1 MNKSTNINNLNN
13 YKSEDFDW
21 KLVQSE
27 MKNKLGVDIYESWLK
42 KITFV
47 DEFNNYLLLS
57 VPTRFIRDWITSR
70 YLDQILQI
78 IRLYKKDIIRIEFK
92 IDDKNTNQN
101 LENTNV
107 NENTPEILQIIRLY
121 KKDIIRI
128 EFKIDDKNTNQNLE
142 NTNVNENTPDRNE
155 NISFIKDSYLQ
166 YNRIDPNKRFDNFI
180 TGTSNKLAYEASL
193 KVSENISHYNPLYI
207 YGGVGMG
214 KTHLLNSIGIE
225 LKKNN
230 KVMFIS
236 AERFMYQFVKSI
248 KANDMVKFKEYF
260 RNTDILLI
268 DDIQFISGKEAMQ
281 EEFFHTFNAL
291 LDKGSQIIVSADRA
305 PNKLSRIQDRI
316 KSRFS
321 GGLVVDIQKPDLEL
335 RKKIVEKKTEEL
347 NNLYADQLH
356 VSKEIQDFISTEI
369 TASVRELVGS
379 INRVVSFSRIYN
391 KVPNLAETKVVLK
404 DLLNLAENKVT
415 IDLIQTTVCKFFK
428 ISKNEMLSSRRSRYL
443 VRPRQTAIYLTK
455 ILTSKS
461 LPEIGREFSNRDH
474 TTIIHSVKTI
484 EKIKEKDPE
493 MVDNIN
499 KLKNQ
504 ILYNNKDNEI

>member
-1 MNKSTNINNLNN
+1 MNN
-13 YKSEDFDW
+13 YTTNKNIETQNQTNLDWSLIQSQMKS
-21 KLVQSE
+21 
-27 MKNKLGVDIYESWLK
+27 KLGIEIFESWLK
-42 KITFV
+42 KINFV
-47 DEFNNYLLLS
+47 EEFNNYILLT

-78 IRLYKKDIIRIEFK
+78 IRSHKKDIIRIEFK
-92 IDDKNTNQN
+92 IADLKTSNEDNKKEIVRDANDEKN
-101 LENTNV
+101 V
-107 NENTPEILQIIRLY
+107 
-121 KKDIIRI
+121 
-128 EFKIDDKNTNQNLE
+128 
-142 NTNVNENTPDRNE
+142 
-155 NISFIKDSYLQ
+155 SFIKDSYLQ
-166 YNRIDPNKRFDNFI
+166 YNRIDPNKRFDNFL
-180 TGTSNKLAYEASL
+180 TGSSNKLAYEASI

-214 KTHLLNSIGIE
+214 KTHLLNSIGLE

-268 DDIQFISGKEAMQ
+268 DDIQFMNGKEAMQ

-305 PNKLSRIQDRI
+305 PNKLSRIQERI

-321 GGLVVDIQKPDLEL
+321 GGLVVDIQKPDYEL
-335 RKKIVEKKTEEL
+335 RKKIVEQKTEEL
-347 NNLYADQLH
+347 NKLYSDQISI
-356 VSKEIQDFISTEI
+356 SKEIQDYISTEI
-369 TASVRELVGS
+369 TTSIRELVGA
-379 INRVVSFSRIYN
+379 INRIVSFSRIYN
-391 KVPNLAETKVVLK
+391 KAPNLAETKVVLK
-404 DLLNLAENKVT
+404 DLLNISENKVT
-415 IDLIQTTVCKFFK
+415 IDLIQTLVCRFFK

-484 EKIKEKDPE
+484 EKLKEKDPE
-493 MVDNIN
+493 MVENIN

-504 ILYNNKDNEI
+504 ILYNNKENEI

>member
-1 MNKSTNINNLNN
+1 MTNTLTNKSSINL
-13 YKSEDFDW
+13 KSVKLDW
-21 KLVQSE
+21 KLIQVE
-27 MKNKLGVDIYESWLK
+27 MKDKLGIDVYESWLK
-42 KITFV
+42 KINFV
-47 DEFNNYLLLS
+47 EEFNNYLLLS

-70 YLDQILQI
+70 YLDQILSSVKK
-78 IRLYKKDIIRIEFK
+78 YKKEIIRIEFK
-92 IDDKNTNQN
+92 IIEQNQKNNQN
-101 LENTNV
+101 SNDLNLPQNT
-107 NENTPEILQIIRLY
+107 
-121 KKDIIRI
+121 
-128 EFKIDDKNTNQNLE
+128 
-142 NTNVNENTPDRNE
+142 E
-155 NISFIKDSYLQ
+155 NISFIKYSYLQ
-166 YNRIDPNKRFDNFI
+166 YNRIDPNKKFQNFI
-180 TGTSNKLAYEASL
+180 IGSSNKLAYEAAL
-193 KVSENISHYNPLYI
+193 NVSKNLSNYNPLYI

-214 KTHLLNSIGIE
+214 KTHLLNAMGLE
-225 LKKNN
+225 LKNTN

-248 KANDMVKFKEYF
+248 KANEMVKFKEYF
-260 RNTDILLI
+260 RNTDVLLV
-268 DDIQFISGKEAMQ
+268 DDIQFMNGKEAMQ

-305 PNKLSRIQDRI
+305 PNKLSRIQERI

-321 GGLVVDIQKPDLEL
+321 GGLVVDIQKPDHEL
-335 RKKIVEKKTEEL
+335 RKKIVSNKVEEL
-347 NNLYADQLH
+347 KNLYPDQIKI
-356 VSKEIQDFISTEI
+356 SRDIQDFISTEI
-369 TASVRELVGS
+369 TASIRELVGA
-379 INRVVSFSRIYN
+379 INRIISFTRIYN
-391 KVPNLAETKVVLK
+391 KTPNLGETKIVLK

-415 IDLIQTTVCKFFK
+415 IDLIQTLVCKYFK

-484 EKIKEKDPE
+484 EKLKENNPE

-504 ILYNNKDNEI
+504 ILYNNRANEI

>member
-1 MNKSTNINNLNN
+1 MSKNYSTPNLKNISAQTLDWIVIQKDMKSKMGNDIYDSWLRKIEFVEEMNN
-13 YKSEDFDW
+13 Y
-21 KLVQSE
+21 
-27 MKNKLGVDIYESWLK
+27 I
-42 KITFV
+42 
-47 DEFNNYLLLS
+47 LLS
-57 VPTRFIRDWITSR
+57 VSTRFIRDWITSR

-78 IRLYKKDIIRIEFK
+78 IKVYKKDLTRIEFK
-92 IDDKNTNQN
+92 IIENIPGNEIKN
-101 LENTNV
+101 NTQLNKQ
-107 NENTPEILQIIRLY
+107 NEN
-121 KKDIIRI
+121 
-128 EFKIDDKNTNQNLE
+128 
-142 NTNVNENTPDRNE
+142 V
-155 NISFIKDSYLQ
+155 SFIKDTYLQ
-166 YNRIDPNKRFDNFI
+166 YNRIDPNKKFNNFI
-180 TGTSNKLAYEASL
+180 TGSSNKLAYEASL

-214 KTHLLNSIGIE
+214 KTHLLNSIGLS
-225 LKKNN
+225 LKEKN

-248 KANDMVKFKEYF
+248 KSNDMVKFKEYF

-268 DDIQFISGKEAMQ
+268 DDIQFMNGKEAMQ

-291 LDKGSQIIVSADRA
+291 LDKGSQIIISADRA

-335 RKKIVEKKTEEL
+335 RSKIVKKKIEEL
-347 NNLYADQLH
+347 NIFYSNQIN
-356 VSKEIQDFISTEI
+356 VSEEIQKFISNEI
-369 TASVRELVGS
+369 KTSIRELVGA
-379 INRVVSFSRIYN
+379 INRVISFSRIYN
-391 KVPNLAETKVVLK
+391 KVPNLSEIKVVLK
-404 DLLNLAENKVT
+404 DLLNIGENKVT
-415 IDLIQTTVCKFFK
+415 IDLIQSTVCRFFK

-484 EKIKEKDPE
+484 EKLKEKDLD
-493 MVDNIN
+493 MNNNIN

-504 ILYNNKDNEI
+504 ILYNKENEV

>member
-1 MNKSTNINNLNN
+1 MNKLTNNQNIDNF
-13 YKSEDFDW
+13 KSNSFDW
-21 KLVQSE
+21 RLVQAD
-27 MKNKLGVDIYESWLK
+27 MKDKLGSEVYESWLK
-42 KITFV
+42 KISFLE
-47 DEFNNYLLLS
+47 EFNNYILLS

-78 IRLYKKDIIRIEFK
+78 IKTYKKDIVRIEFRIVEPDHSGK
-92 IDDKNTNQN
+92 TNDSLEEVN
-101 LENTNV
+101 LKENV
-107 NENTPEILQIIRLY
+107 
-121 KKDIIRI
+121 
-128 EFKIDDKNTNQNLE
+128 
-142 NTNVNENTPDRNE
+142 
-155 NISFIKDSYLQ
+155 SFIKDSYLQ

-180 TGTSNKLAYEASL
+180 TGSSNKLAYEASL

-214 KTHLLNSIGIE
+214 KTHLLNSIGYE

-248 KANDMVKFKEYF
+248 KSNDMVKFKEYF

-291 LDKGSQIIVSADRA
+291 LDKGSQIIVSADRP
-305 PNKLSRIQDRI
+305 PNKLSRIQERI

-321 GGLVVDIQKPDLEL
+321 GGLVVDIQKPDLQL
-335 RKKIVEKKTEEL
+335 RKKIVQKKTEEL
-347 NNLYADQLH
+347 NSIYSDQLQI
-356 VSKEIQDFISTEI
+356 SKDIQDFISTEI
-369 TASVRELVGS
+369 KGSIRELVGA
-379 INRVVSFSRIYN
+379 INRVVSFSRIYE
-391 KVPNLAETKVVLK
+391 KVPNLSETKVVLK
-404 DLLNLAENKVT
+404 DLLNLSENKVT
-415 IDLIQTTVCKFFK
+415 IDLIQTVVCKFFK

>member
-1 MNKSTNINNLNN
+1 MTNSIINKNL
-13 YKSEDFDW
+13 KSETINW
-21 KLVQSE
+21 NLIQNE
-27 MKNKLGVDIYESWLK
+27 MKNKLGQDIYESWLK
-42 KITFV
+42 KINYV
-47 DEFNNYLLLS
+47 DEFNNYILLS

-78 IRLYKKDIIRIEFK
+78 IKNYKKEIIRIEFK
-92 IDDKNTNQN
+92 IIETVSEKNLDKE
-101 LENTNV
+101 ENNKL
-107 NENTPEILQIIRLY
+107 NEVE
-121 KKDIIRI
+121 
-128 EFKIDDKNTNQNLE
+128 
-142 NTNVNENTPDRNE
+142 E
-155 NISFIKDSYLQ
+155 NITFIKDSYLQ
-166 YNRIDPNKRFDNFI
+166 YNRIDPNKRFENFI
-180 TGTSNKLAYEASL
+180 TGPSNKLAFEASL
-193 KVSENISHYNPLYI
+193 KVAEVKSHYNPFYL

-214 KTHLLNSIGIE
+214 KTHLLNSIGLE
-225 LKKNN
+225 LKKKN

-248 KANDMVKFKEYF
+248 KSNDMVKFKEYF
-260 RNTDILLI
+260 RNTDILII
-268 DDIQFISGKEAMQ
+268 DDIQFMNGKEAMQ

-305 PNKLSRIQDRI
+305 PNKLPRIQERI

-321 GGLVVDIQKPDLEL
+321 GGLVVDIQKPDFEL
-335 RKKIVEKKTEEL
+335 RKKIIEKKIDEL
-347 NNLYADQLH
+347 NNLYSEQINL
-356 VSKEIQDFISTEI
+356 SKEIQDFISLEI
-369 TASVRELVGS
+369 TASVRELVGA
-379 INRVVSFSRIYN
+379 INRVVSFARIY
-391 KVPNLAETKVVLK
+391 KKMPNLSETKVVLK
-404 DLLNLAENKVT
+404 DLINLTENKVT
-415 IDLIQTTVCKFFK
+415 IDLIQTLVCRFFK

-484 EKIKEKDPE
+484 EKLKKDDPD

>member
-1 MNKSTNINNLNN
+1 MVLTKLSSIDMNNSNINKDIDNS
-13 YKSEDFDW
+13 KSENLDW
-21 KLVQSE
+21 NLVQVE
-27 MKNKLGVDIYESWLK
+27 MKNKLGLDIYESWLK
-42 KITFV
+42 KITFIE
-47 DEFNNYLLLS
+47 EFNSYILLS

-70 YLDQILQI
+70 YLDQILQVI
-78 IRLYKKDIIRIEFK
+78 KNYRKEIIRIEFK
-92 IDDKNTNQN
+92 IIEKRNDDKKNSSEPQ
-101 LENTNV
+101 EN
-107 NENTPEILQIIRLY
+107 E
-121 KKDIIRI
+121 KG
-128 EFKIDDKNTNQNLE
+128 
-142 NTNVNENTPDRNE
+142 E

-166 YNRIDPNKRFDNFI
+166 YNRIDPNKRFDNFV
-180 TGTSNKLAYEASL
+180 TSSSNKLAYEASL
-193 KVSENISHYNPLYI
+193 KVSENISYYNPLYV

-214 KTHLLNSIGIE
+214 KTHLLNSIGLQ

-248 KANDMVKFKEYF
+248 KSNDMVKFKEYF

-268 DDIQFISGKEAMQ
+268 DDIQFMNGKEAMQ

-305 PNKLSRIQDRI
+305 PNKLSRIQERI

-321 GGLVVDIQKPDLEL
+321 GGLVVDIQKPDYEL
-335 RKKIVEKKTEEL
+335 RKKIVANKTAEL
-347 NNLYADQLH
+347 TNLY
-356 VSKEIQDFISTEI
+356 SGEIRIPNDLQELISLEI
-369 TASVRELVGS
+369 KTSVRELVGAV
-379 INRVVSFSRIYN
+379 NRVVSFSRIYN
-391 KVPNLAETKVVLK
+391 KIPSLSETKIVLK
-404 DLLNLAENKVT
+404 DLLNLTENKVT
-415 IDLIQTTVCKFFK
+415 IDLIQTIVCKFFK

-484 EKIKEKDPE
+484 EKLKEINPE

-499 KLKNQ
+499 KLKDQ
-504 ILYNNKDNEI
+504 ILYNNKVNEI

>member
-1 MNKSTNINNLNN
+1 MNNSIKNKNIKDL
-13 YKSEDFDW
+13 KSEILDW
-21 KLVQSE
+21 NLIQAE
-27 MKNKLGVDIYESWLK
+27 MKKKLGMDIYESWLK
-42 KITFV
+42 KIDF
-47 DEFNNYLLLS
+47 DEEFNNYLILT

-78 IRLYKKDIIRIEFK
+78 VKEQKKHIIRIELK
-92 IDDKNTNQN
+92 IVEKLSNSNENHQN
-101 LENTNV
+101 LKSIESGENV
-107 NENTPEILQIIRLY
+107 
-121 KKDIIRI
+121 
-128 EFKIDDKNTNQNLE
+128 
-142 NTNVNENTPDRNE
+142 
-155 NISFIKDSYLQ
+155 SFIKDSLIQ

-180 TGTSNKLAYEASL
+180 KGSSNKLAYEASL
-193 KVSENISHYNPLYI
+193 KVSEKISNYNPLYI

-214 KTHLLNSIGIE
+214 KTHLLNSIGLE
-225 LKKNN
+225 LKKEN

-248 KANDMVKFKEYF
+248 KANEMVKFKEFF
-260 RNTDILLI
+260 RNTDVLLI
-268 DDIQFISGKEAMQ
+268 DDIQFMNGKEAMQ

-291 LDKGSQIIVSADRA
+291 LDKGSQIILSADRA
-305 PNKLSRIQDRI
+305 PNKLSRIQERI

-321 GGLVVDIQKPDLEL
+321 GGLVVDIQKPDYEL
-335 RKKIVEKKTEEL
+335 RKKIVERKTEEL
-347 NNLYADQLH
+347 SKLYSDQIKI
-356 VSKEIQDFISTEI
+356 SKEIQDFISTEI

-391 KVPNLAETKVVLK
+391 KVPNFSEIKVILK
-404 DLLNLAENKVT
+404 DLLNIAENKVT
-415 IDLIQTTVCKFFK
+415 IDLIQTVVCKFFK

-484 EKIKEKDPE
+484 EKLKENDPA
-493 MVDNIN
+493 MVENIN

-504 ILYNNKDNEI
+504 ILYYNKENEI

>member
-1 MNKSTNINNLNN
+1 MNNSYKNKKLNTNELDWNLIQNDFRNNLG
-13 YKSEDFDW
+13 K
-21 KLVQSE
+21 
-27 MKNKLGVDIYESWLK
+27 DIYESWLK
-42 KITFV
+42 KISFV
-47 DEFNNYLLLS
+47 EEINNYLILS

-70 YLDQILQI
+70 YLDQILKLI
-78 IRLYKKDIIRIEFK
+78 KNYKKDLIRIEFK
-92 IDDKNTNQN
+92 IDEQTNN
-101 LENTNV
+101 KETN
-107 NENTPEILQIIRLY
+107 I
-121 KKDIIRI
+121 KKFDNK
-128 EFKIDDKNTNQNLE
+128 EST
-142 NTNVNENTPDRNE
+142 E

-166 YNRIDPNKRFDNFI
+166 YNRIDPNKRFENFVI
-180 TGTSNKLAYEASL
+180 GSSNKLAFEASL
-193 KVSENISHYNPLYI
+193 KVSESISHYNPLYI

-214 KTHLLNSIGIE
+214 KTHLLNSIGFE

-248 KANDMVKFKEYF
+248 KSNEMVKFKEYF
-260 RNTDILLI
+260 RNTDVLLI
-268 DDIQFISGKEAMQ
+268 DDIQFMNGKEAMQ

-291 LDKGSQIIVSADRA
+291 LDKGSQIILSADRA
-305 PNKLSRIQDRI
+305 PNKLTRIQERI

-321 GGLVVDIQKPDLEL
+321 GGLVVDIQKPDYDL

-347 NNLYADQLH
+347 SSLYPDKLKI
-356 VSKEIQDFISTEI
+356 SREIQDFISTEI
-369 TASVRELVGS
+369 STSIRELTGA

-391 KVPNLAETKVVLK
+391 KIPNLSETKVVLK
-404 DLLNLAENKVT
+404 DLLNLSENKVT
-415 IDLIQTTVCKFFK
+415 IDLIQTLVCKYFK

-443 VRPRQTAIYLTK
+443 VRPRQIAIYLTK

-484 EKIKEKDPE
+484 EKLKENDSS

-504 ILYNNKDNEI
+504 ILYNNKENEV

>member
-1 MNKSTNINNLNN
+1 MNKTINTKNLTNIN
-13 YKSEDFDW
+13 SDSFDW
-21 KLVQSE
+21 KLVQAE
-27 MKNKLGVDIYESWLK
+27 MRNKLGLEVYESWLK

-47 DEFNNYLLLS
+47 EEFNNYLLLS

-78 IRLYKKDIIRIEFK
+78 VRLFKKDIIRIEFK
-92 IDDKNTNQN
+92 IVEQAKNNFIEKNQKI
-101 LENTNV
+101 ENNV
-107 NENTPEILQIIRLY
+107 NQ
-121 KKDIIRI
+121 
-128 EFKIDDKNTNQNLE
+128 
-142 NTNVNENTPDRNE
+142 

-180 TGTSNKLAYEASL
+180 TGSSNRLAYEASL

-214 KTHLLNSIGIE
+214 KTHLLNSIGLE

-305 PNKLSRIQDRI
+305 PNKLSRIQERI

-321 GGLVVDIQKPDLEL
+321 GGLVVDIQKPDLE
-335 RKKIVEKKTEEL
+335 
-347 NNLYADQLH
+347 
-356 VSKEIQDFISTEI
+356 
-369 TASVRELVGS
+369 
-379 INRVVSFSRIYN
+379 
-391 KVPNLAETKVVLK
+391 
-404 DLLNLAENKVT
+404 
-415 IDLIQTTVCKFFK
+415 
-428 ISKNEMLSSRRSRYL
+428 
-443 VRPRQTAIYLTK
+443 
-455 ILTSKS
+455 
-461 LPEIGREFSNRDH
+461 
-474 TTIIHSVKTI
+474 
-484 EKIKEKDPE
+484 
-493 MVDNIN
+493 
-499 KLKNQ
+499 
-504 ILYNNKDNEI
+504 